1 MALNTDINV
10 VRHTLTVATTYAVP
24 FVYWD
29 KEDLKIKVTDAD
41 NNIIELTL
49 DADYSLTVPN
59 GVGGILTVIGDWSSY
74 ITLIIARELDYT
86 QEVDYTNGQTL
97 DAEQLETS
105 FDRATALSGQLSETL
120 TRSIVSPISE
130 VGSDLELPLKAE
142 RIDKLLGFDSTG
154 DALIAIDGANIPALA
169 IQVTADKEATEVF
182 KDAAEAASI
191 AALRAFNYTFGDG
204 GSLVFTI
211 NHGLDTFDYLVSVW
225 QNGGDR
231 ESVTFTAS
239 KPDVNNL
246 ILTFDSAPSV
256 DEYTVVITCVE
267 ESYVG
272 ITAWVD
278 ITGKPQ
284 ELDTT
289 SDVEFKGLTLDSNLI
304 KYRPTFGVKSSIS
317 SPSTNPYGLTFD
329 GTNLISCDDGFDKIY
344 IHDGISATIL
354 SSFASPSIDPTG
366 LTFDGTN
373 LISCDVVSDLIYIHD
388 GISSTILS
396 SFASPGTTPLGI
408 TFDGTNLI
416 SCDVASD
423 LIYIHDGVSSTVLSS
438 FASPSTGPSGL
449 AFDGTN
455 LISIDNNT
463 CKIYIHNGISS
474 TILSSFASPG
484 ITPTGLAFDGTN
496 LISCDNDTDLIY
508 IHYSELII

>member
-29 KEDLKIKVTDAD
+29 KEDLKVKVTDAD

-49 DADYSLTVPN
+49 DNDYSLTVPN
-59 GVGGILTVIGDWSSY
+59 GVGGTLTVIGDWSSY

-120 TRSIVSPISE
+120 TRSIVSSISE

-278 ITGKPQ
+278 ITGKPDLYT
-284 ELDTT
+284 EAEIDAKVLDATGDAQGVGTT
-289 SDVEFKGLTLDSNLI
+289 DDV
-304 KYRPTFGVKSSIS
+304 TFGTVNTGQGANELYDMDQNVKTTN
-317 SPSTNPYGLTFD
+317 SPHWANINPPVDNNDNTLPAIGI
-329 GTNLISCDDGFDKIY
+329 GGFTY
-344 IHDGISATIL
+344 
-354 SSFASPSIDPTG
+354 
-366 LTFDGTN
+366 
-373 LISCDVVSDLIYIHD
+373 
-388 GISSTILS
+388 
-396 SFASPGTTPLGI
+396 GI
-408 TFDGTNLI
+408 TDSEWDITL
-416 SCDVASD
+416 
-423 LIYIHDGVSSTVLSS
+423 
-438 FASPSTGPSGL
+438 PSG
-449 AFDGTN
+449 
-455 LISIDNNT
+455 
-463 CKIYIHNGISS
+463 
-474 TILSSFASPG
+474 
-484 ITPTGLAFDGTN
+484 
-496 LISCDNDTDLIY
+496 
-508 IHYSELII
+508 